1 MRRSYRAAGTFSL
14 SLSRLDIEKPPDDIH
29 RWRRTNSIVT
39 GLWLL
44 AFVQS
49 RDKSFVD
56 PSGVQV
62 SSILSGQSARVMS
75 QYRHSCAL
83 GTRRAGTSS
92 ASLRIRAPTLA
103 TKSGVIEDAGLPT

>member
-44 AFVQS
+44 AFVQNLDKMKEQGKLTWS
-49 RDKSFVD
+49 TPYERTSYAHPAAPAYRD
-56 PSGVQV
+56 
-62 SSILSGQSARVMS
+62 R
-75 QYRHSCAL
+75 R
-83 GTRRAGTSS
+83 TRPGR
-92 ASLRIRAPTLA
+92 
-103 TKSGVIEDAGLPT
+103 

>member
-1 MRRSYRAAGTFSL
+1 MRRSYRAAGIFSL

-49 RDKSFVD
+49 RA
-56 PSGVQV
+56 PSIVALEHGSV
-62 SSILSGQSARVMS
+62 LEFPCGLKMS
-75 QYRHSCAL
+75 YPDGRFLNNCNSQE
-83 GTRRAGTSS
+83 AGNS
-92 ASLRIRAPTLA
+92 PPMD
-103 TKSGVIEDAGLPT
+103 G

>member
-14 SLSRLDIEKPPDDIH
+14 SLSRLDIENPPDDIH

-49 RDKSFVD
+49 RAKKLSQNLKR
-56 PSGVQV
+56 PSYCLE
-62 SSILSGQSARVMS
+62 IIASGGLGDESPNVTQSPKA
-75 QYRHSCAL
+75 
-83 GTRRAGTSS
+83 
-92 ASLRIRAPTLA
+92 LRILVLR
-103 TKSGVIEDAGLPT
+103 